1 MSLKDCKLT
10 TRLFFSMQSEAV
22 RMARQ
27 LPRQQDYDDMV
38 DLLRQIEELLPKGC
52 NSCLHD
58 KLFLHAIF
66 DLNNIPLTQYSQEE
80 N

>member
-1 MSLKDCKLT
+1 
-10 TRLFFSMQSEAV
+10 MQSEAV

-38 DLLRQIEELLPKGC
+38 DLLCQVEELLPKEC

>member
-1 MSLKDCKLT
+1 MP
-10 TRLFFSMQSEAV
+10 FFSMQSEAV

-38 DLLRQIEELLPKGC
+38 DLLCQVDELLPKGC

-58 KLFLHAIF
+58 RLFLHAIF